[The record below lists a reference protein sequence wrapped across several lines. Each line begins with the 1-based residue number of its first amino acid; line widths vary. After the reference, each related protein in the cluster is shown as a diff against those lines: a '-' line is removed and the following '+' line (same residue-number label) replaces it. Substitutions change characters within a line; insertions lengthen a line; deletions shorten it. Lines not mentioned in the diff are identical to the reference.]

1 MRARFL
7 DPQPPVRLV
16 EKGGKVYVFLCLD
29 EEVFEEACDSGEAE
43 AGTETV
49 YEYAYHEFAEDAD
62 AIDVQD
68 VRAHPEKYMTYAPEP
83 DALEAKL
90 EKMAEQIRALAE
102 SNKYTEDKI
111 QAAVTQAVS
120 QAITLTGGA
129 Q

>member
-29 EEVFEEACDSGEAE
+29 EEVFEEAYDSGEAE

-62 AIDVQD
+62 AIDAQD
-68 VRAHPEKYMTYAPEP
+68 VQAHPEKYMTYAPEP
-83 DALEAKL
+83 DTLESRL
-90 EKMAEQIRALAE
+90 EKMEEQIRALSA
-102 SNKYTEDKI
+102 I
-111 QAAVTQAVS
+111 QLDMATKDVEHV
-120 QAITLTGGA
+120 
-129 Q
+129 

>member
-29 EEVFEEACDSGEAE
+29 EEVFEEAYDSGEAE

-62 AIDVQD
+62 AIDAQD
-68 VRAHPEKYMTYAPEP
+68 VQAHPEKYMTYAPEP
-83 DALEAKL
+83 DTLEANQWVQ
-90 EKMAEQIRALAE
+90 EQ
-102 SNKYTEDKI
+102 I
-111 QAAVTQAVS
+111 QAAITQAVS
-120 QAITLTGGA
+120 QAVTLTGGTT
-129 Q
+129 

>member
-29 EEVFEEACDSGEAE
+29 EEVFEEAYDSGEAE

-49 YEYAYHEFAEDAD
+49 YEYAYHEFSEDAD
-62 AIDVQD
+62 VIDVQD

-83 DALEAKL
+83 NTLEAKL
-90 EKMAEQIRALAE
+90 EKMEEQ
-102 SNKYTEDKI
+102 I
-111 QAAVTQAVS
+111 QAAVTQAVT
-120 QAITLTGGA
+120 QAVSITGGSI
-129 Q
+129 